1 MILFHFRRDND
12 EKMELMQECNDV
24 MLERIN
30 SNLDFLAGIRKN
42 IEPILVET
50 EIIAAPSTPKQGAGS
65 GGSWN
70 EIRRTPGSAQGITA
84 KYVEIDSFRIF
95 QIHF

>member
-1 MILFHFRRDND
+1 MFCRRDND
-12 EKMELMQECNDV
+12 EKMELLQECNDV

-30 SNLDFLAGIRKN
+30 SNLDVLAGIRQN

-50 EIIAAPSTPKQGAGS
+50 EISTAPMTPKQNNTGS

-70 EIRRTPGSAQGITA
+70 ENRKTPNSAQGITA
-84 KYVEIDSFRIF
+84 K
-95 QIHF
+95 

>member
-1 MILFHFRRDND
+1 
-12 EKMELMQECNDV
+12 MELLQECNDV

-30 SNLDFLAGIRKN
+30 SNLDILAGIRKN

-50 EIIAAPSTPKQGAGS
+50 EISTSPATPTANGAGS

-70 EIRRTPGSAQGITA
+70 ERRKSDGLTPSFTA
-84 KYVEIDSFRIF
+84 K
-95 QIHF
+95 

>member
-1 MILFHFRRDND
+1 
-12 EKMELMQECNDV
+12 MELLQECNDV

-50 EIIAAPSTPKQGAGS
+50 EISAIPTTPKQNNAGS
-65 GGSWN
+65 SGSWN
-70 EIRRTPGSAQGITA
+70 ENRRTPGSAQAISA
-84 KYVEIDSFRIF
+84 K
-95 QIHF
+95 

>member
-1 MILFHFRRDND
+1 MVLRSNRRDND

-30 SNLDFLAGIRKN
+30 SNLDILAGIRQN
-42 IEPILVET
+42 IEPILIET
-50 EIIAAPSTPKQGAGS
+50 EISTAPSTPKQNNAGS

-70 EIRRTPGSAQGITA
+70 ETRRTPGSAQGITA
-84 KYVEIDSFRIF
+84 K
-95 QIHF
+95 

>member
-1 MILFHFRRDND
+1 
-12 EKMELMQECNDV
+12 

-30 SNLDFLAGIRKN
+30 SNLDFLAGIRQN

-50 EIIAAPSTPKQGAGS
+50 EISTAPSTPKQIAGAGS

-70 EIRRTPGSAQGITA
+70 ENRKTPGSAQGITA
-84 KYVEIDSFRIF
+84 K
-95 QIHF
+95 

>member
-1 MILFHFRRDND
+1 MHKFFLLTRRDND
-12 EKMELMQECNDV
+12 EKMELLQECNDV

-30 SNLDFLAGIRKN
+30 SNLDILAGIRKN

-50 EIIAAPSTPKQGAGS
+50 EISTAPSTPKSNNAGGS

-70 EIRRTPGSAQGITA
+70 EHRKTPGSAQGITA
-84 KYVEIDSFRIF
+84 K
-95 QIHF
+95 

>member
-1 MILFHFRRDND
+1 MHRRDND

-30 SNLDFLAGIRKN
+30 SNLDILSGIRQK
-42 IEPILVET
+42 IEPILVES
-50 EIIAAPSTPKQGAGS
+50 EISTAPATPKSSNNAGS

-70 EIRRTPGSAQGITA
+70 VHRLTPGSAQGITA
-84 KYVEIDSFRIF
+84 K
-95 QIHF
+95 

>member
-1 MILFHFRRDND
+1 
-12 EKMELMQECNDV
+12 MELLQECNDV

-42 IEPILVET
+42 IEPVLIET
-50 EIIAAPSTPKQGAGS
+50 EISTAPSTPKQNGAGS

-70 EIRRTPGSAQGITA
+70 ENRRTPGSAQGITA
-84 KYVEIDSFRIF
+84 K
-95 QIHF
+95 

>member
-1 MILFHFRRDND
+1 MFQYRRDND
-12 EKMELMQECNDV
+12 EKIELLQECNDV

-30 SNLDFLAGIRKN
+30 SSLDIIAGIRKN

-50 EIIAAPSTPKQGAGS
+50 EISTTPSTPKQGAGS

-70 EIRRTPGSAQGITA
+70 EGQKTPGSAQGIHA
-84 KYVEIDSFRIF
+84 K
-95 QIHF
+95 

>member
-1 MILFHFRRDND
+1 MLNSRRDND
-12 EKMELMQECNDV
+12 EKMELLQECNDV

-30 SNLDFLAGIRKN
+30 SNLDFLAGIRQN

-50 EIIAAPSTPKQGAGS
+50 EISTTAPSTPKQNNAGS

-70 EIRRTPGSAQGITA
+70 ENRKTPGTPQGITA
-84 KYVEIDSFRIF
+84 KYVQKNVILK
-95 QIHF
+95 

>member
-1 MILFHFRRDND
+1 
-12 EKMELMQECNDV
+12 MELLQECNDV

-30 SNLDFLAGIRKN
+30 SNLDILAGIRKN

-50 EIIAAPSTPKQGAGS
+50 EISTIPTTPKQSNAGS

-70 EIRRTPGSAQGITA
+70 ENKRTSFGSPQAITA
-84 KYVEIDSFRIF
+84 K
-95 QIHF
+95 

>member
-1 MILFHFRRDND
+1 
-12 EKMELMQECNDV
+12 MELLQECNDV

-30 SNLDFLAGIRKN
+30 SNLDFLAGIRQN

-50 EIIAAPSTPKQGAGS
+50 EIIAAPSTPKQNTGTGS

-70 EIRRTPGSAQGITA
+70 ENRNTPGSAKGITA
-84 KYVEIDSFRIF
+84 K
-95 QIHF
+95 